1 MRYQKIIII
10 GYGNTDRQD
19 DGVAWHV
26 LASVARGLGHPVSDP
41 PGEGFFPG
49 EAVQL
54 GTATLQLEFH
64 LQLVPEFAET
74 IAGYDAVMFID
85 AHTGNIQEDLRF
97 TEIQSQFQASPFTHH
112 LTPQSCLELAR
123 ALYGKQPA
131 GYLVTIR
138 GYEFGFIPICSQR
151 TQALAE
157 TAATQILAWLQEVS
171 ES

>member
-1 MRYQKIIII
+1 MI

-26 LASVARGLGHPVSDP
+26 LAGVAHGLGQPVNDP

-49 EAVQL
+49 ETVTL
-54 GTATLQLEFH
+54 GGSSVRLEFH

-74 IAGYDAVMFID
+74 IANYDAVVFID

-97 TEIQSQFQASPFTHH
+97 SEIHSQFQASPFTHH

-131 GYLVTIR
+131 GYLATIR
-138 GYEFGFIPICSQR
+138 GYEFGFVTECSRR
-151 TQALAE
+151 TQALAQ
-157 TAATQILAWLQEVS
+157 TATVQILDWLQEVS